1 MVDLVLDTFIGHGD
15 TVVMEVMVVIMEVV
29 MEVIIEVTMEV
40 IMDIINLILIII
52 IILLTPEEEEEQTQM
67 FPKEVQEIQVLT
79 QIFLELKVPRL

>member
-15 TVVMEVMVVIMEVV
+15 TVVMEVIIEVT
-29 MEVIIEVTMEV
+29 MEVTMEV